1 MANHPHQASNQVS
14 PNLKVS
20 RLKKAVMHALQ
31 LLAVSSITLS
41 ANAIAAEELAVET
54 VEVIGQ
60 RISDTKPV
68 KGYNAK
74 QSSASTKTDTPL
86 INVPQAITVI
96 PQEVIKDQSILSIA
110 DTIRYVPGVT
120 SSQGE
125 GNRDAIVFRGNRSTS
140 DLFIDG
146 LRDDVQVYRD
156 LYNTDRV
163 EVLKGPNGMI
173 FGRGGAGGVLN
184 RVTKKAGWD
193 EVKDM
198 SLTYGAWNQKR
209 ISGDY
214 GVGLTDEVAFRI
226 NAVYEDAD
234 SYRDGVNLERF
245 GLTPTITISP
255 DENTNIYLTTEYF
268 KDKRIGDRGVPS
280 TANASGEDRRPF
292 NISDEDQFYG
302 NARLSP
308 NESETMAFNAIIE
321 HTFANKVKIKNNTRY
336 ANYNKFYNNIY
347 ASSPVNNGQ
356 LRLSGYGDTTDRENW
371 INQTD
376 ITIPFSTGNVK
387 HKFLVGAEI
396 MEQDNSNVRL
406 TAVGGVTPN
415 PVSVSNPTGTAT
427 FTNTAR
433 NQDTDISSRAVY
445 FQDQIELSDKWQ
457 VIAGVRRDIFDTDYT
472 NNVNNRS
479 VELTDAFWSP
489 RAGLIF
495 KPTTNT
501 SLYTSYSLSYAPRA
515 GDQLLGF
522 RNNENRPEL
531 FEPEKFVNKEI
542 GMKWD
547 INRDLSFTA
556 AAYVLERENLIA
568 NDPNQ
573 AGQTVLIDGQETKG
587 LELSLAGNITEKW
600 SVIGAYTYQE
610 GEITKDQGTVGN
622 ISVTK
627 GSELAETPDHTFS
640 LWNKYQINP
649 TWAVALGVI
658 GRSDMYA
665 AIPQVGD
672 STLLPGYTR
681 YDAAIF
687 AKLNDKA
694 SLQLNIENLSNKAY
708 ALNAHNNNN
717 MLPGAPISGRVTLNY
732 SF

>member
-1 MANHPHQASNQVS
+1 MNKHIKQNP
-14 PNLKVS
+14 
-20 RLKKAVMHALQ
+20 LKKAVIEA
-31 LLAVSSITLS
+31 ITLS
-41 ANAIAAEELAVET
+41 ALSATVLSTIAFAEETIKLDS
-54 VEVIGQ
+54 VEVTGK
-60 RISDTKPV
+60 RVSDTKPV
-68 KGYNAK
+68 KGYQVKESNA
-74 QSSASTKTDTPL
+74 ATKTDTPL

-96 PQEVIKDQSILSIA
+96 PQQVIKDQSIQSIA

-120 SSQGE
+120 ASLGE

-156 LYNTDRV
+156 LYNTDRI

-193 EVKDM
+193 PVKDM

-209 ISGDY
+209 VSGDY
-214 GVGLTDEVAFRI
+214 GTGLTDEVAFRI

-255 DENTNIYLTTEYF
+255 DENTNIYLSTEYF

-280 TANASGEDRRPF
+280 TANTTGNNRRPF
-292 NISDEDQFYG
+292 NIGDEDQFFG
-302 NARLSP
+302 NAALSP
-308 NESETMAFNAIIE
+308 NESETVAFNATIE
-321 HTFANKVKIKNNTRY
+321 HTFDNAVKLRNNTRY
-336 ANYNKFYNNIY
+336 ANYNKFYQNIY
-347 ASSPVNNGQ
+347 ASSPVDAGQ
-356 LRLSGYGDTTDRENW
+356 LSLSGYRDETDRTNF

-376 ITIPFSTGNVK
+376 ITIPFSTGQLE
-387 HKFLVGAEI
+387 HTFLVGAEF
-396 MEQDNSNVRL
+396 MEQDNENVRL
-406 TAVGGVTPN
+406 IDPAGITPN
-415 PVSVSNPTGTAT
+415 PVNANDPTGTGA
-427 FTNTAR
+427 FTDIAR
-433 NQDTDISSRAVY
+433 DQDTDISSRALY
-445 FQDQIELSDKWQ
+445 IQDQIEISDKWQ
-457 VIAGVRRDIFDTDYT
+457 VIAGLRRDIFNTDYM
-472 NNVNNRS
+472 NNVDNVN
-479 VELTDAFWSP
+479 VDITDAFWSP

-495 KPTTNT
+495 KPTANT

-522 RNNENRPEL
+522 RGNEDEPAL
-531 FEPEKFVNKEI
+531 FEPEKFINKEI
-542 GMKWD
+542 GVKWD
-547 INRDLSFTA
+547 INPNLSFTA
-556 AAYVLERENLIA
+556 AAYLLERENLIA

-573 AGQTVLIDGQETKG
+573 AGDSVLIDGQETKG
-587 LELSLAGNITEKW
+587 LELSLAGNITDKW
-600 SVIGAYTYQE
+600 SVIAAYTHQD
-610 GEITKDQGTVGN
+610 GEITKDQGTPGN
-622 ISVTK
+622 INIEK
-627 GSELAETPDHTFS
+627 GSELGETPDHTYS
-640 LWNKYQINP
+640 LWNKYQINR

-658 GRSDMYA
+658 GRSEMYA

-687 AKLNDKA
+687 AKLSEKA
-694 SLQLNIENLSNKAY
+694 TLQFNIENLTNKEY
-708 ALNAHNNNN
+708 AISSHNNNN
-717 MLPGAPISGRVTLNY
+717 ILPGAPVSGRATLNY